1 MDKQSAGQSLKTSA
15 IQKVRISDFSSVIGL
30 ILLVVISAILSPTF
44 LKPVNLMN
52 VITQI
57 SSASLVAIGMTFV
70 ILSGGI
76 DLSVGSVVAFSGVVV
91 ALTAPSIGLWP
102 AVLFSL
108 FIGVIIGILH
118 GLLITKFNLPPFI
131 STLGGLTIYR
141 GVALV
146 ITKAA
151 AIPITDARFD
161 VIGSG
166 KIGTAPLLVIAVLS
180 ALALVFTFALKFK
193 HIEKDMRSRG
203 IGNLVLNVIII
214 AALTYFGFQVKGL
227 SIQIVIAI
235 VIFIVFTFILNKT
248 ILGREIY
255 ALGGNIEAA
264 RLAGIKTQKNLII
277 IYSFSGF
284 LAALSGV
291 MVAAR
296 LASGTPQVANGGELD
311 AIAATVIGGTS
322 MTGGIG
328 KVSGTIIGVLL
339 IGVLNNLLSLMNVSS
354 DLKSVFKG
362 LIIVVAV
369 IIDMR
374 VRKRN

>member
-1 MDKQSAGQSLKTSA
+1 MVNQSAAPSAKPSA

-30 ILLVVISAILSPTF
+30 ILLVIISAILSPTF

-76 DLSVGSVVAFSGVVV
+76 DLSVGSVVAFSGVVI
-91 ALTAPSIGLWP
+91 AMTTPAIGLWP
-102 AVLFSL
+102 AVIFALV
-108 FIGVIIGILH
+108 IGVIIGIVH
-118 GLLITKFNLPPFI
+118 GLLITQFNLPPFI

-146 ITKAA
+146 ISKAA

-161 VIGSG
+161 IVGSG
-166 KIGTAPLLVIAVLS
+166 KIGKTPLMVIALL
-180 ALALVFTFALKFK
+180 AAAALVVSFALKYK
-193 HIEKDMRSRG
+193 NIEKDMKSRG
-203 IGNLVLNVIII
+203 IGSLVLNLVVI

-227 SIQIVIAI
+227 AIQIVIAI
-235 VIFIVFTFILNKT
+235 VIFVVFSFILNKT
-248 ILGREIY
+248 IMGREFY
-255 ALGGNIEAA
+255 ALGGNLEAA
-264 RLAGIKTQKNLII
+264 RLAGIKTKKNLII
-277 IYSFSGF
+277 IYAMSGF

-328 KVSGTIIGVLL
+328 KISGTIIGVLL

-369 IIDMR
+369 IIDMK